1 MAMTYYLWLGILGVI
16 AYLIGNISPSTI
28 MAKRQGLDIKKEGS
42 GNAGTTNAL
51 RVMGKKAGAITC
63 IVDILKGVVAVLIG
77 TLVLGNAGAYLCAL
91 CVFLGHVWPIVY
103 KFKGGKG
110 VATAFGAV
118 LAVNPLLAL
127 ISLAIV
133 AIIVF
138 TSKRMSLGSI
148 IGAVAFAVLSIF
160 LEPGFFL
167 FACVMAIIM
176 IVKHRANIVRLIHG
190 EEPIMGI
197 FEKKDKKDQEEQTET
212 DEGGLGNE

>member
-1 MAMTYYLWLGILGVI
+1 
-16 AYLIGNISPSTI
+16 
-28 MAKRQGLDIKKEGS
+28 MAKKQGIDIKKEGS

-77 TLVLGNAGAYLCAL
+77 MLVAGNPGAYICAL
-91 CVFLGHVWPIVY
+91 CVFLGHVWPIIY

-118 LAVNPLLAL
+118 LAVNWLLAL
-127 ISLAIV
+127 IALAIV
-133 AIIVF
+133 AIVVF

-148 IGAVAFAVLSIF
+148 VGAVAFAVLAAF
-160 LEPGFFL
+160 MEPGFFA
-167 FACVMAIIM
+167 FACVMTIIM
-176 IVKHRANIVRLIHG
+176 LIKHRANIVRLIHG

-197 FEKKDKKDQEEQTET
+197 FEKKDK
-212 DEGGLGNE
+212 DEGGSADE

>member
-1 MAMTYYLWLGILGVI
+1 MGAIGTNDILLLGILGLV
-16 AYLIGNISPSTI
+16 AYFIGNISPSTI

-77 TLVLGNAGAYLCAL
+77 LFIGGPAGAYLCAL
-91 CVFLGHVWPIVY
+91 CVFLGHVWPIIY
-103 KFKGGKG
+103 KFQGGKG

-127 ISLAIV
+127 ISLIIV
-133 AIIVF
+133 ALVVF
-138 TSKRMSLGSI
+138 ISKRMSLGSI
-148 IGAVAFAVLSIF
+148 VGAVCFAVLSAF
-160 LEPGFFL
+160 MEPGFFV

-176 IVKHRANIVRLIHG
+176 IIKHRANIVRLAHG

-197 FEKKDKKDQEEQTET
+197 FEKKDKTET
-212 DEGGLGNE
+212 NEGGHGDE